1 MNENKLQI
9 YLASAGSGKTF
20 NLVVEY
26 LDLLMKN
33 PESFKNILAV
43 TFTNASTKEMKDRIV
58 EVLLYLSN
66 AKEDEVKENSYYKVL
81 QTKQLNEQNKN
92 LTVNEVK
99 QKTQKALRDILH
111 NYSFFNILT
120 IDSFFQLILR
130 NLAKEIGINSSFN
143 LVIDDSDYNKQAVEN
158 LIKDSGQK
166 DKEGKLLKDWLYE
179 FFRYQQENNKSWNF
193 KKTLLDFTKELQ
205 NKFVRQ
211 HIDDEFLSLENLG
224 KELKRLEAENK
235 KLENELEQR
244 KKEFFDICKKEEIDV
259 NDNIIFYNK
268 SKGIH
273 NKIKNLSMDKD
284 CDVIEKSI
292 EEYNNGT
299 DYLSKGT
306 SSQELVNCI
315 ENINNFFQESYFVY
329 HTRKQIIQSI
339 YPIGVLSYI
348 SKKKNE
354 LLKEDNVFVLSNTE
368 YLLSFLTNNDLP
380 FVYEKIGQIINNV
393 MIDEF
398 QDTNTLSWQ
407 NFNILIQECLS
418 SYGKAF
424 VFGDIKQSIYR
435 FREGDWRILNNLVE
449 DESNKIIRLEYN
461 FRTLGNIV
469 EFNNGLFSKLYFKEE
484 KQKIKQGNEDKGSV
498 RIKFLD
504 KETEDMYLATKNEID
519 YYLEKGYQL
528 KDITI
533 LCRDNKYII
542 DLANRLKQEEKQY
555 NPISDVA
562 FLFSC
567 SKAVNTIIC
576 ALRYLNDKSYVIS
589 KEFINENEN
598 LKNLETIKDIRKES
612 LLELVVKLAKLLNVE
627 QDTRF
632 LPAFYDKVQDF
643 MQTKSEKIE
652 DFLDYW
658 DRELNEKTVENKN
671 IRDCLQI
678 TSIHKSKGLEYNV
691 VIVPYCNWEMQKTKE
706 NIWIYNI
713 GEGEK
718 LTSMP
723 IINASVAQLS
733 KTIFQKEREEELY
746 MQKIDNINL
755 SYVAFTRSKKHLSII
770 SSFTEKETKDN
781 KKKEDNKPESDMGK
795 ILHKYIITS
804 DLFSENEEGFYLY
817 KGKDV
822 EYYEDKEKSEE
833 QEEVVEVKE
842 IDFKDNALEFSSN
855 KKSKEYFQSENESK
869 RHRGTILHNLLSK
882 IKTENDRVGAI
893 NKIKNI
899 YKTEEID
906 EKGLNNILN
915 SMFLFAKPYRWFDG
929 TMQVM
934 NERSIINIKGEEKE
948 KRPDRIMIKDDEV
961 VVVDYKFAQE
971 EEKSHQKYIKQVNE
985 YRDLLQEVGYKNVK
999 CFLWYIPDNE
1009 QEQKIIEVQK

>member
-1 MNENKLQI
+1 MNENSLQI

-43 TFTNASTKEMKDRIV
+43 TFTNASTKEMKDRII
-58 EVLLYLSN
+58 EVLLFLTK
-66 AKEDEVKENSYYKVL
+66 AKEEDIKDNSYYNAL
-81 QTKQLNEQNKN
+81 QTKYLKEQNKD
-92 LTVNEVK
+92 LTIKEVQVK
-99 QKTQKALRDILH
+99 SRKALTYILH

-130 NLAKEIGINSSFN
+130 NLAKELGANSSFN
-143 LVIDDSDYNKQAVEN
+143 LIIDDSDYNKQA
-158 LIKDSGQK
+158 IKNVILDLNQEDEES
-166 DKEGKLLKDWLYE
+166 KLLKNWLYN
-179 FFRYQQENNKSWNF
+179 FFLNQQEENNSWKLENILIDYA
-193 KKTLLDFTKELQ
+193 KKLK
-205 NKFVRQ
+205 NKYVRQ
-211 HIDDEFLSLENLG
+211 HIDDELLSLENLD
-224 KELKRLEAENK
+224 KEIKRLKAEK
-235 KLENELEQR
+235 RKLKNELDQR
-244 KKEFFDICKKEEIDV
+244 KKEFFDICKKEGIDSYEY
-259 NDNIIFYNK
+259 F
-268 SKGIH
+268 KGASTRSIYV
-273 NKIKNLSMDKD
+273 KIQKLSFD
-284 CDVIEKSI
+284 IELKYVGEGVGIWKKI

-306 SSQELVNCI
+306 SSQELVDCI
-315 ENINNFFQESYFVY
+315 ENINNFFQKAYFVY
-329 HTRKQIIQSI
+329 HTRELIIKSI

-354 LLKEDNVFVLSNTE
+354 LLKDDNAFLLSNTE
-368 YLLSFLTNNDLP
+368 YLLSYLTNDDIP
-380 FVYEKIGQIINNV
+380 FIYEKIGQIINNV

-407 NFNILIQECLS
+407 NFDILIQECLS

-435 FREGDWRILNNLVE
+435 FRDGDWRILNNLVE
-449 DESNKIIRLEYN
+449 DDSNKIIRLEYN

-469 EFNNGLFSKLYFKEE
+469 EFNNGLFSKLYGKEE
-484 KQKIKQGNEDKGSV
+484 RQKIKQGNEDKGSV

-533 LCRDNKYII
+533 LCRYNKQVI
-542 DLANRLKQEEKQY
+542 DLANRLKQEEKEY

-562 FLFSC
+562 FLFSS

-576 ALRYLNDKSYVIS
+576 ALRYLVDKSYVIS
-589 KEFINENEN
+589 KEFINENDN
-598 LKNLETIKDIRKES
+598 LKKLETIQNIRKES
-612 LLELVVKLAKLLNVE
+612 LLELVVKLAKLLNIE
-627 QDTRF
+627 KDTRF
-632 LPAFYDKVQDF
+632 LPAFYDNVQSY
-643 MQTKSEKIE
+643 MTKKSEKIE

-671 IRDCLQI
+671 IGNCLQI

-706 NIWIYNI
+706 NIWIENI
-713 GEGEK
+713 GEGKK

-723 IINASVAQLS
+723 IINASIAQLS
-733 KTIFQKEREEELY
+733 KTIFQKEREEELD

-755 SYVAFTRSKKHLSII
+755 AYVAFTRSKKHLSIL
-770 SSFTEKETKDN
+770 SLFDEKKDDD
-781 KKKEDNKPESDMGK
+781 KKGSDIGK
-795 ILHKYIITS
+795 ILHNYVANN
-804 DLFSENEEGFYLY
+804 DLFSKDEEGFYLY

-822 EYYEDKEKSEE
+822 ECYEDQKKEEAK
-833 QEEVVEVKE
+833 EEVIEVKD

-855 KKSKEYFQSENESK
+855 KKSKDYFQAENESK

-882 IKTENDRVGAI
+882 IRTENDKDMAI
-893 NKIKNI
+893 KKIKNI

-906 EKGLNNILN
+906 EKELNNILT
-915 SMFLFAKPYRWFDG
+915 SMFLFAKPYNWFNG

-934 NERSIINIKGEEKE
+934 NERTIFNEKDKETE

-961 VVVDYKFAQE
+961 VIVDYKFAQE
-971 EEKSHQKYIKQVNE
+971 EEKLHQKYIKQVNE
-985 YRDLLQEVGYKNVK
+985 YKDLLQESGYKNIK

-1009 QEQKIIEVQK
+1009 QEQKIIEIAK

>member
-1 MNENKLQI
+1 MLRIMNENKLQI

-66 AKEDEVKENSYYKVL
+66 AKKDEVKENSYYKIL

-99 QKTQKALRDILH
+99 PKTQNALRDILH

-143 LVIDDSDYNKQAVEN
+143 LIIDDSDYNKHAVEE
-158 LIKDSGQK
+158 LIKDSGRK
-166 DKEGKLLKDWLYE
+166 DEDGNLLKDWLYE

-193 KKTLLDFTKELQ
+193 KQTLLNFTKELQ

-407 NFNILIQECLS
+407 NFDILIQECLS

-504 KETEDMYLATKNEID
+504 KETEDMCLATKNEID

-576 ALRYLNDKSYVIS
+576 ALRYLNDNSYVIS

-691 VIVPYCNWEMQKTKE
+691 VIVPYCNWEMQKTDKK
-706 NIWIYNI
+706 IWIYNI

-746 MQKIDNINL
+746 MQKIDNI
-755 SYVAFTRSKKHLSII
+755 R
-770 SSFTEKETKDN
+770 
-781 KKKEDNKPESDMGK
+781 
-795 ILHKYIITS
+795 
-804 DLFSENEEGFYLY
+804 
-817 KGKDV
+817 
-822 EYYEDKEKSEE
+822 SEE
-833 QEEVVEVKE
+833 
-842 IDFKDNALEFSSN
+842 S
-855 KKSKEYFQSENESK
+855 
-869 RHRGTILHNLLSK
+869 
-882 IKTENDRVGAI
+882 
-893 NKIKNI
+893 
-899 YKTEEID
+899 
-906 EKGLNNILN
+906 
-915 SMFLFAKPYRWFDG
+915 
-929 TMQVM
+929 
-934 NERSIINIKGEEKE
+934 
-948 KRPDRIMIKDDEV
+948 
-961 VVVDYKFAQE
+961 
-971 EEKSHQKYIKQVNE
+971 
-985 YRDLLQEVGYKNVK
+985 
-999 CFLWYIPDNE
+999 
-1009 QEQKIIEVQK
+1009 

>member
-1 MNENKLQI
+1 MNENSLQI

-43 TFTNASTKEMKDRIV
+43 TFTNASTKEMKDRII
-58 EVLLYLSN
+58 EVLLYLRN
-66 AKEDEVKENSYYKVL
+66 AKDEDIKENSYYKVL

-92 LTVNEVK
+92 LTIKEVK
-99 QKTQKALRDILH
+99 QKSQEALRDILH

-130 NLAKEIGINSSFN
+130 NLAKELGVNSSFN
-143 LVIDDSDYNKQAVEN
+143 LIIDDSDYNKHAVEN

-166 DKEGKLLKDWLYE
+166 DEESKLLKHWLYE
-179 FFRYQQENNKSWNF
+179 FFLFQQENNKSWNF
-193 KKTLLDFTKELQ
+193 KRTLLDFTKELK
-205 NKFVRQ
+205 NELVRK
-211 HIDDEFLSLENLG
+211 HIDDEFFSLESLE
-224 KELKRLEAENK
+224 KEFNRLKTENK
-235 KLENELEQR
+235 ELENELEKKQ
-244 KKEFFDICKKEEIDV
+244 KEFFDICSKDDV
-259 NDNIIFYNK
+259 DDEKLFNGK
-268 SKGIH
+268 SRGIYH
-273 NKIKNLSMDKD
+273 NIKNLSMDKD

-292 EEYNNGT
+292 EKYNNGT

-329 HTRKQIIQSI
+329 HTRELIIKSI

-354 LLKEDNVFVLSNTE
+354 LLKDDNVFVLSNTE

-407 NFNILIQECLS
+407 NFDILIQECLS

-424 VFGDIKQSIYR
+424 VFGDTKQSIYR
-435 FREGDWRILNNLVE
+435 FRDGDWRILNNLAE

-469 EFNNGLFSKLYFKEE
+469 EFNNGLFSELSKKEE
-484 KQKIKQGNEDKGSV
+484 EQKIKEGNEDKGSV

-504 KETEDMYLATKNEID
+504 NDAEEMYLATKNEID

-533 LCRDNKYII
+533 LCRDNKNIV
-542 DLANRLKQEEKQY
+542 DLANRLKQEEKEY

-562 FLFSC
+562 FLFSS
-567 SKAVNTIIC
+567 SKAVNIIIC
-576 ALRYLNDKSYVIS
+576 ALRYLNDTSYVIS
-589 KEFINENEN
+589 REFINENEN
-598 LKNLETIKDIRKES
+598 LKNIGTIKNIRKES
-612 LLELVVKLAKLLNVE
+612 LLELVIKLAKLLNVE

-658 DRELNEKTVENKN
+658 DSELYKKTVENKN
-671 IRDCLQI
+671 IGDCLQI

-691 VIVPYCNWEMQKTKE
+691 VIVPYCNWNMQKTSD
-706 NIWIYNI
+706 NIWIENTE
-713 GEGEK
+713 EGKK

-733 KTIFQKEREEELY
+733 KTIFQKEREEELD

-755 SYVAFTRSKKHLSII
+755 AYVAFTRSKKHLSIL
-770 SSFTEKETKDN
+770 SSFTE
-781 KKKEDNKPESDMGK
+781 KKEDNKPESDMGK
-795 ILHKYIITS
+795 ILHKYVLNN
-804 DLFSENEEGFYLY
+804 DVFFKNEEGFYLY

-822 EYYEDKEKSEE
+822 EYYEEEKQSEAKEEAI
-833 QEEVVEVKE
+833 EVKD
-842 IDFKDNALEFSSN
+842 IDFKENVLVFSSN
-855 KKSKEYFQSENESK
+855 KNSKEYFQAENESK

-882 IKTENDRVGAI
+882 IKIENDRNRAI
-893 NKIKNI
+893 KKIKNI

-906 EKGLNNILN
+906 DEELNNILN
-915 SMFLFAKPYRWFDG
+915 PMFLFAKPYKWFDD

-934 NERSIINIKGEEKE
+934 NERSIFNAKYEETE

-961 VVVDYKFAQE
+961 VIVDYKFAQE